1 MGELEGIP
9 QNPDPERDISCSV
22 DRLVEMTVKLDRLP
36 SALCNQVASPKFLGF
51 FVFDGLI
58 RCDEVSCGWFVQ

>member
-36 SALCNQVASPKFLGF
+36 SALCNQSRHPNQGF
-51 FVFDGLI
+51 FDGLMW
-58 RCDEVSCGWFVQ
+58 RDEVSCGRLAQQ

>member
-22 DRLVEMTVKLDRLP
+22 DRLVEMTVKLDLLP
-36 SALCNQVASPKFLGF
+36 SALCNQVASSKFLGF
-51 FVFDGLI
+51 LFLMA
-58 RCDEVSCGWFVQ
+58 

>member
-36 SALCNQVASPKFLGF
+36 SALCASSKFLGF
-51 FVFDGLI
+51 LFLMA
-58 RCDEVSCGWFVQ
+58 